1 MPVFLVCSVSS
12 IRESSAAA
20 MFQMRRD
27 GSEHLQQHYM
37 LAVGLHAVEMLG
49 IPLCGAQSHSVER
62 SESIKDLGHMDTP
75 KQHQQHTERNISIC
89 SWGLKEESVPLPIG
103 NGFKI
108 SLDR

>member
-1 MPVFLVCSVSS
+1 
-12 IRESSAAA
+12 

-62 SESIKDLGHMDTP
+62 SESIKDLGHMDTTKAAP
-75 KQHQQHTERNISIC
+75 TTTERKQFYLFMGSPGRV
-89 SWGLKEESVPLPIG
+89 S
-103 NGFKI
+103 FTA
-108 SLDR
+108 DRQRL

>member
-1 MPVFLVCSVSS
+1 
-12 IRESSAAA
+12 
-20 MFQMRRD
+20 MRRD

-75 KQHQQHTERNISIC
+75 KQHQQQQKGNNSIC
-89 SWGLKEESVPLPIG
+89 SWGLQAESVSLPTG

-108 SLDR
+108 SLER

>member
-1 MPVFLVCSVSS
+1 
-12 IRESSAAA
+12 

-62 SESIKDLGHMDTP
+62 SESIKDLGHMDTTKAAP
-75 KQHQQHTERNISIC
+75 TTHRKGTF
-89 SWGLKEESVPLPIG
+89 LSVHGVSRKSRFHCRQAMASKFHLTDNSFLMYGYI
-103 NGFKI
+103 
-108 SLDR
+108 

>member
-1 MPVFLVCSVSS
+1 
-12 IRESSAAA
+12 

-62 SESIKDLGHMDTP
+62 SESIKDLGHMDTTKAAP
-75 KQHQQHTERNISIC
+75 TTTERKQFYLFMGSPGRA
-89 SWGLKEESVPLPIG
+89 S
-103 NGFKI
+103 FTA
-108 SLDR
+108 DRQRL